1 MSSGT
6 FSILMSKEDNNICPL
21 LGPEG
26 QSSKEFT
33 TMAKVTEQLP
43 IRMRDQ
49 IEPVLHLHKLES
61 IESMKSVFC
70 LIKHTWKRSD
80 CHECIH
86 HLHDMQTNIYI
97 Y

>member
-33 TMAKVTEQLP
+33 TMAKVTDNNYQL
-43 IRMRDQ
+43 
-49 IEPVLHLHKLES
+49 E
-61 IESMKSVFC
+61 
-70 LIKHTWKRSD
+70 
-80 CHECIH
+80 
-86 HLHDMQTNIYI
+86 
-97 Y
+97 